1 MLNLYIKKRINE
13 EEKIFNNNYDDY
25 NDKSVPNLISNNH
38 LRPLFKNEFIP
49 EYKNV
54 FERKVKNFKSSLSEI
69 NLNYEIDEIKIHRN
83 KLLNDTYNYIMNK
96 TPFQLKR
103 RMRINFIGENGSDA
117 GGLLRDF
124 FYQISK
130 EIGNPNY
137 SFFKYTNDKTYELNI
152 NPMSGF
158 VESDHL
164 NYFKFIGRIIG
175 LALLQNQHLSVNFS
189 YIFYKK
195 IFNKK
200 ISFKDLIYVDP
211 ELYKNLNWLKNNDG
225 VEKLSLTFRIDE
237 KDCFDTPKY
246 IELKPNGSKIVVTDS
261 NKDEYIDLVTE
272 YKLNNTN
279 VKKQFE
285 SLKEGFYEI
294 IPKEINNILNELDLK
309 FLLTGIS
316 EIDVEDWEKNTD
328 YEGYD
333 KYDITIINFWKCVN
347 EINMENRKKL
357 LIFATGNSQIPTT
370 GFKDLQ
376 GNGVIRHFTLTKA
389 ENINDLPISHTC
401 INQIDLPPYKSYT
414 QLKKKL
420 LLAIS
425 EGINEFTLS

>member
-152 NPMSGF
+152 NSMSSF
-158 VESDHL
+158 IETDHL
-164 NYFKFIGRIIG
+164 NYYKFIGRIIG
-175 LALLQNQHLSVNFS
+175 LAILQNQYLPVNFS

-195 IFNKK
+195 LLNRNLNF
-200 ISFKDLIYVDP
+200 SDLIFIDS
-211 ELYKNLNWLKNNDG
+211 ELYKNLNWLKNNNG
-225 VEKLSLTFRIDE
+225 IEELSLTFRIDE
-237 KDCFDTPKY
+237 KDTFDNSKY
-246 IELKPNGSKIVVTDS
+246 IELKPNGSNIIVTDS
-261 NKDEYIDLVTE
+261 NKNEYIDLVTK

-279 VKKQFE
+279 DKEQFKA
-285 SLKEGFYEI
+285 LKEGFYDI
-294 IPKEINNILNELDLK
+294 IPENTTKILNEFDFK
-309 FLLTGIS
+309 FLLTGIN
-316 EIDVEDWEKNTD
+316 EIDVEDWKNNTN
-328 YEGYD
+328 YEGYN
-333 KYDITIINFWKCVN
+333 KNDITIVNFWKCVN
-347 EINMENRKKL
+347 EFDTENRIKL

>member
-1 MLNLYIKKRINE
+1 MKKKKISINRNNLLSDSYN
-13 EEKIFNNNYDDY
+13 KIMKLSAKNL
-25 NDKSVPNLISNNH
+25 KSGL
-38 LRPLFKNEFIP
+38 
-49 EYKNV
+49 
-54 FERKVKNFKSSLSEI
+54 
-69 NLNYEIDEIKIHRN
+69 KI
-83 KLLNDTYNYIMNK
+83 NYID
-96 TPFQLKR
+96 
-103 RMRINFIGENGSDA
+103 ENGSDA

-357 LIFATGNSQIPTT
+357 LIFATGNSQIPVT

-376 GNGVIRHFTLTKA
+376 GNGTIQHFKIKRYGNT
-389 ENINDLPISHTC
+389 NDLPSSHTC
-401 INQIDLPPYKSYT
+401 FNRLDLPPYRTS
-414 QLKKKL
+414 KL
-420 LLAIS
+420 LKNKLLTAIS
-425 EGINEFTLS
+425 DGNYGFTIE